1 MKVRLLVIVKVVYNI
16 YIIEY
21 IANIRKYIYEVN

>member
-1 MKVRLLVIVKVVYNI
+1 MKGRLLVKVVYNI

>member
-1 MKVRLLVIVKVVYNI
+1 MKVRLLVKVVYNI